1 MIFNQFA
8 LASLCYCSPLGVDG
22 VAASGGGGGT
32 TNVDVVANT
41 IGLATE
47 ATLGNVATESSL
59 LLVAS
64 ESTLSSLNGK
74 VTAVDTGNVTI
85 SSSALPTGASTEATL
100 SSLNGKVTAVDTGA
114 VVVSSSA
121 LPSGASTSA
130 LQTAGNASLTT
141 LEGTAYAEGDTIG
154 GTDKGVLIM
163 GRNGTNSAKP
173 IHITSNGDV
182 EVEIADFVKG
192 QAVSA
197 SSFPVVIASDQSQL
211 SVEAVSQNP
220 NASVTTDSL
229 APTAGSTAVTT
240 GVDLD
245 GTNGNVSFFGTSSN
259 TTDAINVQ
267 FSDDNVT
274 YYTSQDYFVTQD
286 FTSGAYAF
294 NIADLGV
301 RYVRLQQIDSVSTA
315 WTWTSK
321 ASKK

>member
-1 MIFNQFA
+1 MSANLC
-8 LASLCYCSPLGVDG
+8 LARDTSGDLQSLNINS
-22 VAASGGGGGT
+22 SGELIVTTAGGGGT

-64 ESTLSSLNGK
+64 ESTLSTLDGK

-85 SSSALPTGASTEATL
+85 A
-100 SSLNGKVTAVDTGA
+100 
-114 VVVSSSA
+114 SSA

-130 LQTAGNASLTT
+130 LQTSGNASLTT
-141 LEGTAYAEGDTIG
+141 LEGTAYSDGDAIG
-154 GTDKGVLIM
+154 ASDKGLLVM
-163 GRNGTNSAKP
+163 GKDNAGNAHDIR
-173 IHITSNGDV
+173 ITSNGDV

-197 SSFPVVIASDQSQL
+197 SSFPVVIASDQSQV

-259 TTDAINVQ
+259 TTDPINVQ

-294 NIADLGV
+294 NISDLGV